1 MKKILSIL
9 ILLALFFFINS
20 EYQIYYLFFLIS
32 LLYLV
37 NYVSREDFKKD
48 LIAKTTRYRFNKVS
62 TSFLPNYNK
71 LLELDFCKY
80 ELNNILANWNN
91 NDGLEKRYCL
101 KDENTKLL
109 LWFQLQYVWDL
120 WIIKKF
126 YNWDEEVSIDTI
138 VIDKSHDQF
147 DYHIPILKWQESL
160 YYYININPLWQL
172 KILFWRTSW
181 LERIKRIS
189 NLDLKEL
196 NNNKIDNIY
205 NVLNFNLINLED
217 LDEDFFKDK
226 SYIRKINKLRKK
238 YIDKVTNSSL
248 INKLNNL
255 NIENIWD
262 ELELVYSNE
271 HILSLQNSYFDISYK
286 ELNE

>member
-1 MKKILSIL
+1 MIRILTVT
-9 ILLALFFFINS
+9 ILLAFFFFINS
-20 EYQIYYLFFLIS
+20 EYQIYYLFFLIV

-37 NYVSREDFKKD
+37 NYVSQEYFKQDLIFKK
-48 LIAKTTRYRFNKVS
+48 TRYRFNKVS

-71 LLELDFCKY
+71 LLELDFCKD

-138 VIDKSHDQF
+138 VIDNLHDQF
-147 DYHIPILKWQESL
+147 DYNIPILKWQESL

-172 KILFWRTSW
+172 KVLFWETSW
-181 LERIKRIS
+181 LERMGI
-189 NLDLKEL
+189 LYFDLKEL
-196 NNNKIDNIY
+196 NNIDNIY
-205 NVLNFNLINLED
+205 NVLDFNLINLED
-217 LDEDFFKDK
+217 LDEDFSKNK
-226 SYIRKINKLRKK
+226 SYIREINKLRKK
-238 YIDKVTNSSL
+238 YIDKVINSSF

-262 ELELVYSNE
+262 QLKLVDPNE

-286 ELNE
+286 KLNE